1 LRDKKYA
8 LLAAVAEG
16 FHRDVIVLHKIK
28 KMRGWLSNHKQGDM
42 FERAL
47 SRDEVWTLY
56 QTVFEQ
62 YLKEN
67 RTSALMAQVEALF
80 TKPKVCEEAERL
92 DEQFTNIDIN
102 MSPESEP
109 KLIEKLD
116 QFYTGT
122 DDTLRKL
129 ERAMADEINHT

>member
-1 LRDKKYA
+1 M
-8 LLAAVAEG
+8 
-16 FHRDVIVLHKIK
+16 IVLHKIK
-28 KMRGWLSNHKQGDM
+28 KMKGWLSNHKQGDM